1 MRKILVLL
9 GIAVLPLATVVRADT
24 TVFDSFGPGDTYN
37 PGFSYGIGNGANN
50 HEVAAQF
57 TAGAS
62 GNLAT
67 VDLGLTYF
75 TGTNPAF
82 RAVNVYLYGDAS
94 GLPNN
99 ANQTLLGSTTPVAEF
114 NGITNNSVV
123 NLSVAGSVPVTSG
136 SLYWLVLKPTSIATT
151 DAWNLS
157 LPVASGLV
165 AASFDDTTWAA
176 SNSNILPAFRLTV
189 TSTVPDSGATILLML
204 GSVGALFPLQRILQ
218 NRRVRR

>member
-1 MRKILVLL
+1 MREILVLL
-9 GIAVLPLATVVRADT
+9 GIAVLPLATAVHADT
-24 TVFDSFGPGDTYN
+24 RVFDSFGPGDTYN
-37 PGFSYGIGNGANN
+37 PSLAYDIGSGANN
-50 HEVAAQF
+50 HEIAAQF

-99 ANQTLLGSTTPVAEF
+99 ANQTLLGSATPVAEF

-136 SLYWLVLKPTSIATT
+136 SIYWLVLKPTSIATT

-165 AASFDDTTWAA
+165 TASFDDTTWAPG
-176 SNSNILPAFRLTV
+176 NSNVPRAGSAAAVSRTPPSSRARLAAAGSSSCASLP
-189 TSTVPDSGATILLML
+189 G
-204 GSVGALFPLQRILQ
+204 
-218 NRRVRR
+218 